1 MLILTERNPETSLY
15 YLGSEILRILSEQD
29 SDLYL
34 SEIYK
39 LISIKNIIGLNRVI
53 LSLDWLYMIGLVEE
67 SNEGKIT
74 LCT

>member
-34 SEIYK
+34 SEIHK
-39 LISIKNIIGLNRVI
+39 LISKKNIIGLNRVI

>member
-15 YLGSEILRILSEQD
+15 FIGSEILKILSEQD

-39 LISIKNIIGLNRVI
+39 FISKKNMIGFNRVI

-67 SNEGKIT
+67 SEQGKIS

>member
-15 YLGSEILRILSEQD
+15 YLGSEILKILSEQD
-29 SDLYL
+29 GDLYL

-39 LISIKNIIGLNRVI
+39 LISKKNIIGLNRVI
-53 LSLDWLYMIGLVEE
+53 LSLDWLFMIGLVEE
-67 SNEGKIT
+67 SEQGKIT

>member
-15 YLGSEILRILSEQD
+15 YLGSEILKILSEQG

-39 LISIKNIIGLNRVI
+39 FISKKNMIGLNRVI

-67 SNEGKIT
+67 SKEGKIT

>member
-39 LISIKNIIGLNRVI
+39 LISKKNIIGLNRVI

>member
-39 LISIKNIIGLNRVI
+39 FISKKNIIGLNRVI

-67 SNEGKIT
+67 SKEGKIT

>member
-39 LISIKNIIGLNRVI
+39 LISKKNIIGLNRVI

-67 SNEGKIT
+67 SKEGKIT

>member
-15 YLGSEILRILSEQD
+15 YIGSEILKILSEQD
-29 SDLYL
+29 SGLYL

-39 LISIKNIIGLNRVI
+39 FISKKNIIGLNRVI

-67 SNEGKIT
+67 SEQGKIS